1 MESPIWPE
9 SLPINRKK
17 AIQELTQGQEWTD
30 KLREILQQSEN
41 IESDSASLDGVVDRI
56 LGMFDNTLS
65 IMGSRTSNEPLQF
78 LTNYLQTSYSFDEQK
93 SKTSDLQSLCS
104 LELDERKLRKSD
116 ETFSLQTSYLESP
129 RSSDENKSK
138 KYDET
143 SRMVIPV
150 KMKRGCHKRKTSWAS
165 TQITSILTDDGHA
178 WRKYGQKKILES
190 KHESYYRCTYKHDQG
205 CLATKQVQKME
216 DEPPVYKITY
226 MRSHT
231 CKNLQRAPQ
240 IILDSVDPRDT
251 SILLNFKAKELTGN
265 KQVNHFFQPM
275 KHEPNE
281 GSPSLGNQRDNQSTP
296 SDDCLLWDLI
306 MKVPQVPLESVS
318 MSVGLDHEIY
328 LWSEHGDMT
337 SSYSSMA
344 STERHEMDYMFE
356 SNDFKDFSF

>member
-150 KMKRGCHKRKTSWAS
+150 KMKRGCHKR
-165 TQITSILTDDGHA
+165 
-178 WRKYGQKKILES
+178 
-190 KHESYYRCTYKHDQG
+190 
-205 CLATKQVQKME
+205 
-216 DEPPVYKITY
+216 
-226 MRSHT
+226 
-231 CKNLQRAPQ
+231 
-240 IILDSVDPRDT
+240 DT